1 MAELVP
7 KIMGF
12 PSQGKISLAVC
23 VRLFHKFHKTFDE
36 VKREEETV
44 KGTLVNGLNPGV
56 SVTGLA

>member
-1 MAELVP
+1 
-7 KIMGF
+7 MGF